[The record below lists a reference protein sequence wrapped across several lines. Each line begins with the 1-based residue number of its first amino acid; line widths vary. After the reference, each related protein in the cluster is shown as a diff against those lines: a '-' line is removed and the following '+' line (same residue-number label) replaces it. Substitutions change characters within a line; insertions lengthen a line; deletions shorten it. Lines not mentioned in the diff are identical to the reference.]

1 MLFLILF
8 CLVVCAIEILF
19 VFKAKPRLF
28 LFHLIQRT
36 FGEKGQN
43 GK

>member
-8 CLVVCAIEILF
+8 CVMVCAAEILL

-28 LFHLIQRT
+28 LFDLIERT
-36 FGEKGQN
+36 FG
-43 GK
+43 